1 MITAL
6 SDVLIIGAGPVGLF
20 SIFTCGMQKLRCQVV
35 DALEMIGG
43 QCTALYPEKPIYDIP
58 AYPKITAAHL
68 IEQLHQQIQPF
79 KPIFHLGQQVQE
91 LTRHG
96 SYWQAVTSKNVKI
109 QAKTVIIAAGVGAFG
124 PNRPPL
130 PDITSYEGKSV
141 FYHVQQPQQFSG
153 ATIAIAGGGDSALDW
168 TINLSPIAKKIYLIH
183 RRSKFRAAPASL
195 EQLDDLVRKG
205 KVELVVPYQLQ
216 KLQGAGGQLQSVLV
230 EDMDG
235 NTRHLPAQILLAF
248 FGLSSQLGPIA
259 DWGLSLHQHHIQVNP
274 QNCSTNQQGIY
285 AVGDI
290 AVYPGK
296 LKLILSGFSEA
307 ASAAHAIRQYLH
319 PDEAVHFEYS
329 TTSGVQPLS

>member
-1 MITAL
+1 MMTAL

-20 SIFTCGMQKLRCQVV
+20 SIFACGMQKLRCQVI

-91 LTRHG
+91 LTRHS

-235 NTRHLPAQILLAF
+235 NTRNLPAQVLLAF

-259 DWGLSLHQHHIQVNP
+259 DWGLSLNQHHIQVNP
-274 QNCSTNQQGIY
+274 QHCSTNQQGIY

-290 AVYPGK
+290 ATYPGK

-329 TTSGVQPLS
+329 TTSGVQSLS

>member
-1 MITAL
+1 MMTAL

-20 SIFTCGMQKLRCQVV
+20 SIFACGMQKLRCQVI

-91 LTRHG
+91 LTRHS

-109 QAKTVIIAAGVGAFG
+109 LAKTVIIAAGVGAFG

-235 NTRHLPAQILLAF
+235 NTRNLPAQVLLAF

-259 DWGLSLHQHHIQVNP
+259 DWGLSLNQHHIQVNP
-274 QNCSTNQQGIY
+274 QHCSTNQQGIY

-290 AVYPGK
+290 ATYPGK

-329 TTSGVQPLS
+329 TTSGVQSLS